1 MKKFTS
7 FCLVGFMM
15 LLLAVPQAKAIITDP
30 DDYIIWDSGAFA
42 DSSMHS
48 KFVLP
53 DFMIWSPGIEFKTDL
68 VVGRSMEE
76 IYLEDFGFK
85 PGTKLEDAKGKP
97 MAALH
102 IKQRKADDATANGER
117 FILEY
122 ADYLK
127 LKGDEKNLP
136 WTYSKAD
143 NKFYRPSDSIVIK
156 VPKTCD
162 SIYIQGLGS
171 NNYYSLMVYEVGVSE
186 VIPCDKGV
194 FHGLGGTMRTNVYHN
209 GGNWGAVRAIGF
221 KPQHVGSGDSTTI
234 VVLGSHKDYFADN
247 TKGTLAHF
255 CKDNNAVKNKQ
266 MFSGETVTDEDGT
279 VRDRYVACER
289 WGMWEGTTINR
300 IKIYGTI
307 EKGEVPVYDGTHS
320 AFTFS
325 YQTKPSGTVELD
337 KPLKKENGWSSQGY
351 VRYAS
356 DLGVVRSV
364 LSATSYIYLGYD
376 EAFDTYATKLNIIS
390 ATHDS
395 VSYDTVAEHANYFQI
410 KVPTTGF
417 QDLTMDFDYALRG
430 ANNQVI
436 VSAFINGDQACTVL
450 DTLDNSANPS
460 TQMAHASIAIPNEFA
475 NQKNLIIRI
484 MMGKGAISGTVE
496 FDLANLTFKGYNDY
510 NDAADGAPKVAY
522 ITPAKDRVHVLGLSD
537 GADAADKLLPYM
549 KENENFKVSVIAK
562 DAWSKLS
569 AASAEEVV
577 AAFADY
583 DVVVAS
589 PYMTAEDLDFAKA
602 LIGKKA
608 FLNFNAQAFL
618 NWNANAK
625 ASADPLDTAM
635 VYAEEFYYHPIFT
648 SIDLDEEKMTIPNIF
663 DGAAAGV
670 SVAAAEGTYVLA
682 SANNSGAAAIYEDYT
697 NPKAKYLFI
706 DLSADNA
713 TSINSKGQ
721 QLLINATAY
730 LKKGGNFVKPTFEL
744 NASGAVV
751 ENSAQLVM
759 AANYDYGVLN
769 LTTPVIKMKTSTDA
783 GAVYTIPAE
792 FGFGGNNITFQ
803 ANSSDDQVVVCGM
816 MADTERL
823 NATHLTFKN
832 ITFKQAAGQT
842 AVLSLKKN
850 DKVRDELK
858 FDNCTFEAVNE
869 GFIALAGDSI
879 QVKTITLNNCLFD
892 GVDVAT
898 LINVEGAAI
907 HCNTVNV
914 KENRFYD
921 AKINTLLSWQTVA
934 TKEIDDDDEDND
946 QILSVNISNNTFR
959 NKERS
964 ESISLIDMPEAQQF
978 DSAAVVVNNNLFYNA
993 GSAMMHLYTAPDS
1006 IYYTTI
1012 EKATDGSDS
1021 TVVTAVHFGALLNV
1035 DKNFVEEGEFVP
1047 GEYNWNI
1054 PAYEVVTKESLGID
1068 KVFDDEALTQISKLS
1083 PMFTGGVESGLS
1095 RAYLGASANYVS
1107 RKAGDETV
1115 FTVKTAQELKTALEL
1130 AIGGDIIELE
1140 DNTEDSLGVYQMGM
1154 TGFTY
1159 PSTGGKLIIRNAE
1172 GHKPVLFGNIAPN
1185 NAIKLD
1191 ELLINGLNWNDPTL
1205 LDSVRI
1211 AGYNADSYSPFYFQN
1226 KDGYIGLFH
1235 ITNSTFENLEMQ
1247 AVIRANKC
1255 YDEGA
1260 GTGLTIGKIVMDFNE
1275 FNNFGG
1281 ATADG
1286 NVAFHFI
1293 QFDVK
1298 GAYTINNFYFIEN
1311 IVKNFHGSQMF
1322 NISREGALNPADS
1335 TINIKISNNVFYK
1348 VGGNANDKYRNFLE
1362 FNKTPVGFDVNIDI
1376 TNNIFYKR
1384 WSDVNYPTGQLD
1396 LFDGTQVKSYNIN
1409 VLKNYY
1415 EGEYY
1420 SSDDTYGANPL
1431 APIDAPAT
1439 DNLKLSAT
1447 SMVEVNRDEPLDWN
1461 CVNDWIEFDED
1472 TEDFAGAIPTEYEV
1486 YTLGLTHPYDPAYN
1500 YIGAGLC
1507 YGVAPKPDAIEKVES
1522 SNVTVFANNGK
1533 LFINTV
1539 EAAKVDIYHISGQ
1552 KIASKA
1558 LNAGLNEVGA
1568 LNSGM
1573 YILNV
1578 NGQMTKVLVK

>member
-1 MKKFTS
+1 MKRFTS

-221 KPQHVGSGDSTTI
+221 KPQHVGPGDSTTI

-450 DTLDNSANPS
+450 DTLNNSANPS

-569 AASAEEVV
+569 AASAEDVV

-589 PYMTAEDLDFAKA
+589 PYMAAEDLDFAKA

-635 VYAEEFYYHPIFT
+635 VYAEEFYYHPIFA

-682 SANNSGAAAIYEDYT
+682 SGNNSGAAAIYEDYT
-697 NPKAKYLFI
+697 NPKAKYLFV
-706 DLSADNA
+706 DLSADNSV
-713 TSINSKGQ
+713 SINSKGQ

-751 ENSAQLVM
+751 ENSAQLVL
-759 AANYDYGVLN
+759 AADYDYGVLN
-769 LTTPVIKMKTSTDA
+769 LTTPVIKMKTSTDE
-783 GAVYTIPAE
+783 GAVYTIPAD
-792 FGFGGNNITFQ
+792 FSFGGNNITFQ
-803 ANSSDDQVVVCGM
+803 ANSSDDQVVVSGLL
-816 MADTERL
+816 ADKEKL
-823 NATHLTFKN
+823 NATYLTFKN

-1021 TVVTAVHFGALLNV
+1021 TVVTAVHFGTLLNV

-1140 DNTEDSLGVYQMGM
+1140 DNTEDPLGVYQMGM

-1185 NAIKLD
+1185 NAVKLD

-1396 LFDGTQVKSYNIN
+1396 LFDGTQVKSYSIN

-1486 YTLGLTHPYDPAYN
+1486 YTLGLAHPYDPAYN

-1522 SNVTVFANNGK
+1522 SHVTVFANNGK